1 MQQPYLTK
9 WLEIRSIEEL
19 ESGDFLMQVDFV
31 CDQTTAM
38 VWKVDSFT
46 GPRIRQV
53 LTETED
59 TDMKFRLSF
68 ASERSSLDQ
77 QRYGQI
83 TRYGRNAVRKVKFA
97 CSETFAEQLA
107 VLKRIGDAGELEGA
121 SFIAPSLDGSN
132 SSRIEPDPKP
142 DPKPAKS
149 AVGAK
154 KIASVGAALLVLILL
169 FYFSFSKSSLMDEKA
184 LANTD
189 GTALAEGVAA
199 EDKSAQGERLTAQT
213 ERESWVKTAA
223 AAAAIPAASEPPVP
237 LKPQFQAPAA
247 VSLDKPVNFGISKE
261 SVAITFDDGPS
272 KYTKEIVDILERY
285 NAGGTFFFVG
295 TQVRKFPE
303 AVKYASDHGFAI
315 GNHSMTHA
323 NLQKLPAERQQ
334 AEILQTNKLI
344 KDITSKPVALFRP
357 PYGSMNGHTR
367 KAAEGA
373 NMKIVLW
380 NRDPEDW
387 KSKNSP
393 QHVLNYIE
401 HAQAG
406 GSVILLHESEKTVRL
421 LPQLIKYLQKQ
432 QIPIVNLE

>member
-19 ESGDFLMQVDFV
+19 ESGDFFMQVDFV
-31 CDQTTAM
+31 CGQTTAM

-46 GPRIRQV
+46 GQQIRRA

-59 TDMKFRLSF
+59 SDIKFRLSF

-121 SFIAPSLDGSN
+121 SFIAPRLDGSH
-132 SSRIEPDPKP
+132 SGGIEPEPEPKP
-142 DPKPAKS
+142 DPKPAK
-149 AVGAK
+149 AAANAK
-154 KIASVGAALLVLILL
+154 KMASVGAALLVLILL

-189 GTALAEGVAA
+189 GAALAEGVPA
-199 EDKSAQGERLTAQT
+199 EGKSAQGERLTAQT

-223 AAAAIPAASEPPVP
+223 AAVPAASGPPVP
-237 LKPQFQAPAA
+237 LKPEFRAPAA

-272 KYTKEIVDILERY
+272 KYTKEIVDILQHY
-285 NAGGTFFFVG
+285 HVGGTFFFVG
-295 TQVRKFPE
+295 TQVKRFPE
-303 AVKYASDHGFAI
+303 AVKYVSDQGLAI
-315 GNHSMTHA
+315 GNHSMTHS
-323 NLQKLPAERQQ
+323 NLQKLTAERQQ

-344 KDITSKPVALFRP
+344 KDITSKPVVLFRP

-373 NMKIVLW
+373 DMKIVLW

-406 GSVILLHESEKTVRL
+406 GSVILLHESEKTVSL
-421 LPQLIKYLQKQ
+421 LPQLIEYLQKQ